1 MRRFHGRWLL
11 LAGGILMLDAG
22 PHSSGAQNPQRW
34 PVHSMDRPQ
43 PPVVD
48 PGRGA
53 LPVPPPRDA
62 IVLFDGR
69 DLSKWKQ
76 ADGSNAKWIVR
87 DGYFEVS
94 PGSGDLSTRDGFGD
108 VQLHVEWASPSPPR
122 GEGQN
127 RGNSGVYL
135 MDTYEVQVLDS
146 YQNRTYPDGQAASL
160 YGQFPPLVNASRP
173 PGEWQSYD
181 IVFRAPHFG
190 PNGVVERPATITVL
204 HNGVLVQE
212 HVTLTG
218 PTAHQ
223 ARPPYAAHA
232 DRLPIKLQDHAHPV
246 RFRNIWL
253 RELPAVP

>member
-69 DLSKWKQ
+69 DLSKWKH

-181 IVFRAPHFG
+181 IVFRAPRFG